1 MQSTALKNRQEQK
14 YQPII
19 LDSIRVDSVLDFDL
33 YIQIGGQLVL
43 YRSANLSFTDKTRQ
57 KLIENNVDRLYIAFE
72 SRKKYQLYIEKNLPR
87 ILDDPTIDEAKKA
100 SILYSTSTNLVQD
113 VLSNPTYGENIKR
126 SQELVAST
134 VGHILKGRQAFLNLL
149 TITSF
154 DYYTYT
160 HSVNVCTFS
169 IALAQQLGYTDTVF
183 LNELGTGAL
192 LHDIGKSRISERIL
206 NKRTAL
212 TPIEFEIVKKHPKWG
227 VELLEQSG
235 LIPKQSYLPVLEHHE
250 RGDKRGYPAGLS
262 LDDMHVYSRIVAI
275 VDSFDA
281 MTTRRTYQNAMDSYP
296 ALKIM
301 FSLKGAYD
309 GELLRAF
316 AALMGPENLNGVDAE
331 LETEPVNQ

>member
-1 MQSTALKNRQEQK
+1 MESTAIKNRLEQR

-33 YIQIGGQLVL
+33 YIQVGGQLVL
-43 YRSANLSFTDKTRQ
+43 YRSANLSFTDRTRQ
-57 KLIENNVDRLYIAFE
+57 KLIENNVDRLYISFE
-72 SRKKYQLYIEKNLPR
+72 NRKKYQLYIERNLPR
-87 ILDDPTIDEAKKA
+87 ILEDPNITESKKA

-126 SQELVAST
+126 SQELVSST
-134 VGHILKGRQAFLNLL
+134 VRHILKGRQAFLNLL

-169 IALAQQLGYTDTVF
+169 VALAQQLGFTDLVF

-192 LHDIGKSRISERIL
+192 LHDIGKSKISERIL
-206 NKRTAL
+206 NKRSAL
-212 TPIEFEIVKKHPKWG
+212 TPIEFEIIKKHPKWG
-227 VELLEQSG
+227 VELLKESD
-235 LIPKQSYLPVLEHHE
+235 LIPKQSYFPVLEHHE

-262 LDDMHVYSRIVAI
+262 LDEMHIYSRIVAI
-275 VDSFDA
+275 ADSFDA

-301 FSLKGAYD
+301 FSLHGAYD
-309 GELLRAF
+309 NELLRAF
-316 AALMGPENLNGVDAE
+316 ATLMGPKSFHDNVAANG
-331 LETEPVNQ
+331 